1 MVAQVIHWN
10 RDNNHNRSI
19 YLMMTLFIS
28 GKRPPSRTK
37 EKEEYALWKKTDPI
51 WLLRQCLGNKLRS
64 KHWRVAYHA
73 KKKWLDAARANATVI
88 GEPVEPPVLLVVRH
102 GLTHCPDVDAPVK
115 VVLDA
120 IQDVMITTNDD
131 RDISTLLVL
140 KKDIGKKDNPYV
152 YVEAVSML
160 DDDALTRAQI
170 ALNEAKEI

>member
-1 MVAQVIHWN
+1 MAQSVYRGRHSNRGRIIH
-10 RDNNHNRSI
+10 
-19 YLMMTLFIS
+19 LMMTLFIS
-28 GKRPPSRTK
+28 GARPPSRTK
-37 EKEEYALWKKTDPI
+37 EKEKYALWKKTDPI

-64 KHWRVAYHA
+64 KHWRIAYHA
-73 KKKWLDAARANATVI
+73 KKKWLDAARVNATTT

-170 ALNEAKEI
+170 ALNEAKG

>member
-1 MVAQVIHWN
+1 
-10 RDNNHNRSI
+10 
-19 YLMMTLFIS
+19 MMTFYIS
-28 GKRPPSRTK
+28 GVRPPSRTK
-37 EKEEYALWKKTDPI
+37 EKDEYALWKKTDPI

-64 KHWRVAYHA
+64 QHWRAAHHA
-73 KKKWLDAARANATVI
+73 KKKWLSAVETCATTT

-120 IQDVMITTNDD
+120 IQDIMITTHDD

-160 DDDALTRAQI
+160 DDDALTRAHI
-170 ALNEAKEI
+170 ALNEAREGGE